1 MTPQELA
8 QLSQQCQQL
17 FERGQWQEAC
27 TLAEQNRDLVRQH
40 LGKEHSYYAYSL
52 NNLAA
57 LYQYTGRLQEA
68 ERIFQELQTV
78 RSQTSKEEDLTD
90 YIIRLNNQAEHCR
103 VKGDYDEA
111 EKLFLQALEAGK
123 KTIGEKHPHY
133 IACQGNLAL
142 VYYAKGQYD
151 RAEQNL
157 LEAIAGHGQ
166 NSTDAAPCLNNLAQ
180 AYHSMGNFEK
190 AIEVLQQALK
200 LLRQVL
206 EEKDPRIASCI
217 NNLANLNQ
225 ELDRYEEAA
234 SFHEQAIAIQ
244 QQTLGKQHPDL
255 AISLNNLAHL
265 HHSKGNYV
273 AAEPLYRQAMEI
285 NRQVWGENHET
296 FAVNLNGVATLCWEM
311 GKYEDAE
318 SLYLQSTEIFGQVL
332 GQDHPNFAT
341 SLNNLASFYKSIGKY
356 DKAKSF
362 YQKALTIRRQVFKE
376 NHPDI
381 ADSLNGLGVLYQE
394 TKNYKDAIK
403 CFLEAAQISQKALG
417 ANHTD
422 FALTLNNVALTCK
435 NLGNFSDAESYYTEA
450 LNITRQVL
458 GRNHPDFA
466 TILSN
471 LADLYLTMGDY
482 NAAELRLQWALN
494 IRRTIFGTKHPQFAA
509 SLHNL
514 AEIYRRQGKYAAAES
529 RYRQGLKIFRESL
542 GENHPDFAVFLNH
555 LAKLC
560 VATNKQLEAL
570 ELMQKQIAIDT
581 QIVGQVFSI
590 SSERQRLAYL
600 SEIQARLGD
609 FLSLILQYF
618 PNSPTTV
625 VKALESIWQRK
636 GIGAEA
642 LVAQRDAVL
651 GISDR
656 HSLLKEKLQQLTT
669 WRLQI
674 AQKMMAGPSENED
687 LESYQKLLE
696 KWNERKE
703 QLEIELA
710 QQIPEIKLERQL
722 RTVNCHKVALAL
734 PKNAVL
740 VEFIRFRV
748 FDFQA
753 TSAEGR
759 SEWKAPHY
767 LVFVLHSDRT
777 DNIQTIDL
785 GEAETIDAK
794 IAQFRESIT
803 GKAEERDLSLDDD
816 DESEES
822 SVESE
827 ESIKKHSE
835 SDGSILRKLIF
846 DPLLEAI
853 GDRTRLFLAP
863 DGDLNRLP
871 FEVLPLD
878 SDRRLIDKYYISYLT
893 TGRELLRF
901 GAKSQVRPTQPLVFA
916 DPNFDLSTEKNTAP
930 IQEQKNSLERR
941 SRDLDR
947 GKLHFR
953 RLPGTKVEGEKIAR
967 LLGVKPI
974 LSEKA
979 LETRLKACSSPC
991 ILHLATHGFFLKDQ
1005 EYDRDRQL
1013 LNNIDRLAMHGL
1025 ENPLLRSGL
1034 ALAGANTWLNDGS
1047 LPPEAED
1054 GILTAEDVTGLD
1066 LLNTTLVVLSAC
1078 DTGLG
1083 KIHTGEGVFGLRR
1096 AFMLAG
1102 VKTLIV
1108 SLWKVPD
1115 KQTQELTIDFYS
1127 RWLSGQ
1133 PCADAFRQAQ
1143 LEMKK
1148 KYPHPRFWGGFICQ
1162 GDPNSLISFN

>member
-17 FERGQWQEAC
+17 YERGQWKEAC
-27 TLAEQNRDLVRQH
+27 TLAKQSRDLVRQH
-40 LGKEHSYYAYSL
+40 LGKNHPYYASSL

-57 LYQYTGRLQEA
+57 LYQSTGRLQEA
-68 ERIFQELQTV
+68 ERIFQELQTIQ
-78 RSQTSKEEDLTD
+78 SQAPKEEEPTD

-111 EKLFLQALEAGK
+111 EKLFLQALEVGK
-123 KTIGEKHPHY
+123 KTLGEKHPHY

-157 LEAIAGHGQ
+157 LEMIACHGQ
-166 NSTDAAPCLNNLAQ
+166 NSTDSAPYLNNLAQ
-180 AYHSMGNFEK
+180 VYHSIGNFEK

-200 LLRQVL
+200 LLREVL
-206 EEKDPRIASCI
+206 EEKDPQIASCI
-217 NNLANLNQ
+217 NNLANLHQ

-244 QQTLGKQHPDL
+244 QKTLGNHHPDL

-265 HHSKGNYV
+265 HHSKSNYV

-285 NRQVWGENHET
+285 NRQVWGENHQS

-318 SLYLQSTEIFGQVL
+318 PLYLQSTEILRQLL
-332 GQDHPNFAT
+332 GQDHPDVAT

-362 YQKALTIRRQVFKE
+362 YQKTLIIRRQVLKE

-394 TKNYKDAIK
+394 INNYEDALK
-403 CFLEAAQISQKALG
+403 CFLKAAQIYQKALG
-417 ANHTD
+417 ENYTD

-435 NLGNFSDAESYYTEA
+435 TLGNFSDAESYYTEA

-458 GRNHPDFA
+458 GRNHPNFA

-494 IRRTIFGTKHPQFAA
+494 IRRTAFGNKHSQFAA

-529 RYRQGLKIFRESL
+529 RYRQGLEIFKQSL
-542 GENHPDFAVFLNH
+542 GENHPDFAFFLNH

-560 VATNKQLEAL
+560 VATNQQSEAL
-570 ELMQKQIAIDT
+570 ELMQKQVAIDS
-581 QIVGQVFSI
+581 QLVGQVFSI
-590 SSERQRLAYL
+590 SSERQRLAYI
-600 SEIQARLGD
+600 SEIQAHVGD

-618 PNSPTTV
+618 SNSPKNV
-625 VKALESIWQRK
+625 VKALELVWQRK

-651 GISDR
+651 GRKHQYSA
-656 HSLLKEKLQQLTT
+656 LKEKLQQLTT
-669 WRLQI
+669 WRLQT
-674 AQKMMAGPSENED
+674 AQKMIAGPTENED

-722 RTVNCHKVALAL
+722 RTVKCYKVALAL

-740 VEFIRFRV
+740 VEFIRFRIV
-748 FDFQA
+748 DFQA
-753 TSAEGR
+753 ISVEGQP
-759 SEWKAPHY
+759 EWKVPHY
-767 LVFVLHSDRT
+767 LAFILHFDRP
-777 DNIQTIDL
+777 DDVQMIDL
-785 GEAETIDAK
+785 GEAEPIDAT
-794 IAQFRESIT
+794 ISRFRELIA

-816 DESEES
+816 ENQENSIDSEEFVRDNNEGDS
-822 SVESE
+822 ST
-827 ESIKKHSE
+827 
-835 SDGSILRKLIF
+835 LRKLIF
-846 DPLLEAI
+846 DPLLEII

-878 SDRRLIDKYYISYLT
+878 RDRRLIDKYYISYLA
-893 TGRELLRF
+893 TGRDLLRF
-901 GAKSQVRPTQPLVFA
+901 GAKSKVQSTQPLVFA
-916 DPNFDLSTEKNTAP
+916 DPNFDLSNEKGTAP
-930 IQEQKNSLERR
+930 IQEQKNSFGRR
-941 SRDLDR
+941 ARDFER

-953 RLPGTKVEGEKIAR
+953 RLPGTKVEGERIAS

-979 LETRLKACSSPC
+979 IKTSLKACKSPC

-1013 LNNIDRLAMHGL
+1013 FNNVDRLSIHGL

-1034 ALAGANTWLNDGS
+1034 ALAGANTWLKNGS

-1066 LLNTTLVVLSAC
+1066 LFNTTLVVLSAC

-1108 SLWKVPD
+1108 SLWKVSD
-1115 KQTQELTIDFYS
+1115 KQTQELMIDFYG
-1127 RWLSGQ
+1127 RLLNGQ

-1148 KYPHPRFWGGFICQ
+1148 KYPHPRYWGGFICQ